1 MGVIY
6 ANRQF
11 TRDDGGQDEQVE
23 CEEEVE
29 EHSEKRQTLCLGKYR
44 ATSFGEFQ
52 ANIWQD

>member
-11 TRDDGGQDEQVE
+11 TRDDAGQAEQVE
-23 CEEEVE
+23 CEEEIE